1 MLMPGATHAQE
12 PVNQLHPTE
21 ARWFAVRTN
30 YKREKLVKR
39 LLDLKGIENY
49 LPLREVT
56 RRYTRKIRVLQLP
69 LISCYIFVKIV
80 RKQYVPVLEV
90 PEVLGFIKMRRDL
103 LAIPEEEI
111 ELLRRIAGEGIEVEA
126 DPAQYREGDW
136 VEIIGGN
143 LTGLQG
149 RLVEIDGNKEF
160 VIELEHIGYS
170 LRMRVPAKLLRK
182 VRMPA

>member
-1 MLMPGATHAQE
+1 MSRAAQ
-12 PVNQLHPTE
+12 PQPINQLHATE

-39 LLDLKGIENY
+39 LLDQKGIENY

-69 LISCYIFVKIV
+69 LISCYIFVRIV
-80 RKQYVPVLEV
+80 RDQYVPVLDT
-90 PEVLGFIKMRRDL
+90 PDVLGFIKMRRDL
-103 LAIPEEEI
+103 IAIPDEEI
-111 ELLRRIAGEGIEVEA
+111 DLLRRIAGEGIEVEA
-126 DPAQYREGDW
+126 DPASYREGDW

-149 RLVEIDGNKEF
+149 RLVEIDGSKEF
-160 VIELEHIGYS
+160 VVELENIGYA
-170 LRMRVPAKLLRK
+170 LRMRIPANLLRK
-182 VRMPA
+182 VRVPV